1 MNRLYVCGS
10 LRFIREME
18 ELDCRLKEENIEY
31 QISKRMN
38 SREYGQTYY
47 CGT

>member
-18 ELDCRLKEENIEY
+18 ELDCRLEEENIEY

-38 SREYGQTYY
+38 SRNSGMFEENQ
-47 CGT
+47 